1 MPAHSAAT
9 LSPLS
14 ATGCQAHGRSFQKDA
29 AATSGHV
36 PPTSKP
42 LNSVDKVLLL
52 SRREILV
59 ADLREARRLHRP
71 TSSIAAELRRITLLT
86 LTF

>member
-14 ATGCQAHGRSFQKDA
+14 VTGCPGRGRSCPMAA

-52 SRREILV
+52 SRREILA
-59 ADLREARRLHRP
+59 ADLRQARRLHRP
-71 TSSIAAELRRITLLT
+71 TSSITAELRRITLLT